1 MPATLT
7 RGNLF
12 PSNVESAIFNT
23 ARMHSSIAKLSGQTP
38 VPFNGSDIFTF
49 GLDNHA
55 AIVGEANAKPNTGAT
70 VGKVKVKPVKI
81 VLQFRTS
88 DEFMTASEEYQLGVL
103 EAFQEAAS
111 REVAYAL
118 DVMAMHGVD
127 PKTGQPASSTIGDNH
142 LDAKVTNKVVYNE
155 TKPDVNIDDAVA
167 LVETAEYDVTG
178 LAMAPT
184 LRGAIA
190 ALRTNSGGRVYP
202 EFAWGGCPDKLGA
215 MTVDSNKTVSANS
228 NKDRAIVGDFD
239 AAFKWG
245 FAKGLTYDII
255 EYGDPDGQGTDLKA
269 NNEICLR
276 AEAYIGW
283 GILDPNA
290 FARIEASA

>member
-12 PSNVESAIFNT
+12 PAQVESAIFNT

-38 VPFNGSDIFTF
+38 VPFNGTDIFTF

-55 AIVGEANAKPNTGAT
+55 AIVGESSAKPNTGAT
-70 VGKVKVKPVKI
+70 VGKVNVKPVKI

-88 DEFMTASEEYQLGVL
+88 DEFMNASEEYQLGVL

-118 DVMAMHGVD
+118 DVMAMHGID
-127 PKTGQPASSTIGDNH
+127 PKSGELAASTIGDNH
-142 LDAKVTNKVVYNE
+142 LDSKITNKVVYDAENAD
-155 TKPDVNIDDAVA
+155 TNIDDAVA
-167 LVETAEYDVTG
+167 LVEAAEYDVTG
-178 LAMAPT
+178 LAMAPAM
-184 LRGAIA
+184 RGAIA
-190 ALRTNSGGRVYP
+190 ALKTGSNGRKYP

-215 MTVDSNKTVSANS
+215 MTVDSNKTVSANG

-255 EYGDPDGQGTDLKA
+255 EYGDPDGQGTDLKQ

-283 GILDPNA
+283 GILDPAA
-290 FARIEASA
+290 FTRIEASA